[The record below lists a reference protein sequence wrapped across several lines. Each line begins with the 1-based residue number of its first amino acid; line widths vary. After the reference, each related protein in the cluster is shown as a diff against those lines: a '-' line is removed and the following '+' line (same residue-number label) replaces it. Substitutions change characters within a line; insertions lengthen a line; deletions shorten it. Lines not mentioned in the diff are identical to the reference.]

1 MMTAGC
7 RGFSE
12 RQRSA
17 KTQVYRQEPI
27 RKMEVSYDEK

>member
-1 MMTAGC
+1 MTAGC

-12 RQRSA
+12 RRRSVEM
-17 KTQVYRQEPI
+17 QVYRQEPL